1 MSNKSGTVTSLDVAK
16 YAGVSQSAVSR
27 TFTPGASVSDDMRAR
42 VLAAA
47 AALGYRPNAI
57 ARTLITKQSQIVA
70 IVASYLENPFYLSA
84 IEQLSKRLR
93 REGYCLLLLVSDT
106 GEADEFLVQSM
117 QYQADGVILVST
129 TLSSTL
135 AQTCED
141 MGVPVVLFNRISRHG
156 NVNSVASD
164 NYAGGRLA
172 AQALVNT
179 GHQRLAFLAGL
190 ENTSTSRDRE
200 AGFRDELLALG
211 AGPYRRAVG
220 DYGFEQAQVA
230 VRSLFAS
237 GDPPDAIFVANDYM
251 AIAAMDCLR
260 DDLGLRVPED
270 VSVLGFDNAVPSA
283 WRGYQLTTIEQP
295 ARLMVEN
302 AVTLLLSQMR
312 GEAREARA
320 VIAPVRLVVRKTV
333 RGLSPAQDAG
343 PSGDD

>member
-1 MSNKSGTVTSLDVAK
+1 MSNKSGPVTSVDVAK
-16 YAGVSQSAVSR
+16 LAGVSQSAVSR
-27 TFTPGASVSDDMRAR
+27 TFTPGASVSNDMRTR

-47 AALGYRPNAI
+47 STLGYRPNAI

-93 REGYCLLLLVSDT
+93 KEGYCLLLLVSDS

-135 AQTCED
+135 AQTCKD
-141 MGVPVVLFNRISRHG
+141 MGVPVVLFNRVSRHG
-156 NVNSVASD
+156 NVNSVAAD

-172 AQALVNT
+172 AQVLVNS
-179 GHQRLAFLAGL
+179 GHRRLAFLAGL

-200 AGFRDELLALG
+200 AGFRDELAALG
-211 AGPYRRAVG
+211 VGPYQRAVG
-220 DYGFEQAQVA
+220 DYGFEQAKVA
-230 VRSLFAS
+230 VRSLFE
-237 GDPPDAIFVANDYM
+237 GGRRPDAIFAANDYM
-251 AIAAMDCLR
+251 AIATMDCLR

-270 VSVLGFDNAVPSA
+270 VSVLGFDDAAPSA

-295 ARLMVEN
+295 AQLMVEN
-302 AVTLLLSQMR
+302 AVTLLLDQMR
-312 GEAREARA
+312 GEARDARA

-333 RGLSPAQDAG
+333 RGLVPAPDQEPAGDA
-343 PSGDD
+343 